1 MGGFIRRAVKDCQRA
16 ARRDFNNGLTLYK
29 ANREI
34 VKLNE
39 RLAQIKLTRNKYKAS
54 SEALWNSSAYRVGRV
69 LVKPMSIVKKLLRL
83 SK

>member
-54 SEALWNSSAYRVGRV
+54 M
-69 LVKPMSIVKKLLRL
+69 VKPMSIVKKLLRL